1 MGERGAPITK
11 YFKVQ
16 KATETAKS
24 VETTKA
30 VKTLTAM
37 ATLTG
42 IGDGAKSRKKITAT
56 KPKDKKMQP
65 SFYFTAKFS
74 VLSVIDPKHAH
85 LIGRESFASNLF
97 GEQDE
102 IKEAFDA
109 IKAGKAVTAY
119 IYSDVNGDV
128 LLRLRPTK
136 LTKRDFASMSTD
148 DVATLD
154 NVSAKSRKYINVID
168 DADLDD
174 DKI

>member
-1 MGERGAPITK
+1 MSKLT
-11 YFKVQ
+11 Q
-16 KATETAKS
+16 TQNS

-37 ATLTG
+37 ATLKA

-65 SFYFTAKFS
+65 SFYFTAKFDI
-74 VLSVIDPKHAH
+74 LSVIDPKNSH

-97 GEQDE
+97 GEEAE
-102 IKEAFDA
+102 IKDAFES

-119 IYSDVNGDV
+119 VYSDINGDV

-174 DKI
+174 KI

>member
-11 YFKVQ
+11 YFKVEKTTQ
-16 KATETAKS
+16 TAKS

-37 ATLTG
+37 ATLTA

-56 KPKDKKMQP
+56 KPKSKETP
-65 SFYFTAKFS
+65 VSYYFTAKFS

-97 GEQDE
+97 GEQAE

-109 IKAGKAVTAY
+109 VKAGKAVTAY
-119 IYSDVNGDV
+119 IYSDINGDV

-174 DKI
+174 DM